1 MSTYAI
7 GDIQGCFNAFQS
19 LLAKIQF
26 KPEED
31 QLWLVGDLVNRGP
44 NSLEVLRYLRDLPR
58 APIIVL
64 GNHDLHLLAVACGAE
79 PVKKKDTF
87 QDVLAA
93 PDCDALCHWLRQQ
106 KLFHHDAS
114 QGYVLVHAGLPPQ
127 WNLSDALKHAAEAE
141 AILQGPSYKTFF
153 QHMYGDEPD
162 CWQDTLVG
170 WPRMRLI
177 TNYFTRMRFCTP
189 QGRWNLR
196 GKRDL
201 KEQPKG
207 FLPWFKIPNHQEAS
221 LKIIFGHWAALEGKT
236 EMENRIALDTG
247 CVWGGKLTAFRLED
261 GKFFRVKSS

>member
-7 GDIQGCFNAFQS
+7 GDIQGCFDEFRA
-19 LLAKIQF
+19 LLAKVRF
-26 KPEED
+26 EPEDD

-44 NSLEVLRYLRDLPR
+44 NSLEVLRYLRDLPQ

-93 PDCDALCHWLRQQ
+93 PDCAELCHWLRQQ
-106 KLFHHDAS
+106 KLIHYDAS
-114 QGYVLVHAGLPPQ
+114 RGYVLVHAGLPPQ
-127 WNLSDALKHAAEAE
+127 WNLSEALQYAAEAE
-141 AILQGPSYKTFF
+141 AILRGPLYKTFF

-162 CWQDTLVG
+162 CWQDELVG
-170 WPRMRLI
+170 WPRIRLI

-189 QGRWNLR
+189 QGQLNLR
-196 GKRDL
+196 IKRGL

-207 FLPWFKIPNHQEAS
+207 FLPWFKIPNHQEPS
-221 LKIIFGHWAALEGKT
+221 LNIIFGHWAALEGKT

-261 GKFFRVKSS
+261 RKFFRVKPI